1 MRRSRNGQTL
11 IEVVVA
17 TAVGIFVVTAL
28 TFATIFSL
36 RNANFA
42 KNSAQ
47 ATKRAQEGI
56 ERVRIG
62 RDRNQCINGGLGINS
77 WNGGNNSCSVGGSI
91 WGYQI
96 TGSSSNCENTTVPGS
111 KCYFNIDSGGVLTY
125 ISSSTTFPT
134 SFAERI
140 PTAIAIFYRVIILS
154 DDSSGVPP
162 PYTFEK
168 KATAVVQWKD
178 ATGTHESRLTTVLR
192 KL

>member
-47 ATKRAQEGI
+47 ATKLAQEGI

-62 RDRNQCINGGLGINS
+62 RDRNQCIGALDTSVKSWDGNSSNINCLGP
-77 WNGGNNSCSVGGSI
+77 GPI
-91 WGYQI
+91 WAYQI
-96 TGSSSNCENTTVPGS
+96 QTDGGCDNPSDGG
-111 KCYFNIDSGGVLTY
+111 KCYFKVDLNGILTNIGADQTS
-125 ISSSTTFPT
+125 FPT
-134 SFAERI
+134 PSAEKI
-140 PTAIAIFYRVIILS
+140 PTAIAIFYRAVILS
-154 DDSSGVPP
+154 DENSL
-162 PYTFEK
+162 YTFEK
-168 KATAVVQWKD
+168 KATAVVQWID
-178 ATGTHESRLTTVLR
+178 ATGTHESRLTTILR